1 MNTLLQLV
9 SSELITSRVK
19 LNALEPEYYKE
30 PHTFIPIEILQSF
43 VNAGPSQ
50 ISFNNF
56 LAKNN
61 HNNSCVNVSTSV
73 TNISNNSNV
82 SNVSKLIEEIM
93 SLKLQLS
100 DSDAEI
106 MRLNETLKLSKSQT
120 SDLNDKMA
128 IILSEL
134 EFYKISSS
142 ISLEEKGVHSSE
154 EDNRY

>member
-1 MNTLLQLV
+1 M
-9 SSELITSRVK
+9 
-19 LNALEPEYYKE
+19 
-30 PHTFIPIEILQSF
+30 QSF

-50 ISFNNF
+50 ISFNNL
-56 LAKNN
+56 LAKTNQNN
-61 HNNSCVNVSTSV
+61 NNSV
-73 TNISNNSNV
+73 NISTNV
-82 SNVSKLIEEIM
+82 SNNSKLIEEVT

-106 MRLNETLKLSKSQT
+106 MRLNDTLKSSKSQT
-120 SDLNDKMA
+120 SDLNEKMT

>member
-1 MNTLLQLV
+1 
-9 SSELITSRVK
+9 
-19 LNALEPEYYKE
+19 
-30 PHTFIPIEILQSF
+30 

-50 ISFNNF
+50 ISLNNF

-61 HNNSCVNVSTSV
+61 HNNNCVNVSTSV

-82 SNVSKLIEEIM
+82 FNVSKLIEEIT

-106 MRLNETLKLSKSQT
+106 MRFNETLKLSKSQT

-154 EDNRY
+154 EDNRYSI